1 MSSFVVV
8 LLILA
13 LGASL
18 WTLLAQR
25 RFIRHLS
32 EAIAND
38 QALLRAT
45 EQGFYRNRFWNRFR
59 LQVNTLIDELKHV
72 RSDRAMQIGQLQATL
87 ESIREAVLILDGDN
101 RIVLANDA
109 LRELFCPPG
118 KEILGRRVETV
129 LKSAIFLAYISDAR
143 QAGGGAQTEIE
154 FQLEDRSTWAEVTCS
169 VIPDFRDDESGSMLF
184 VLHNITRLKH
194 LESMRKEFVAN
205 VSHELRTPL
214 SMIKGYVETL
224 VDGGAEVAEKDR
236 ERFLKTIQKHTER
249 LHALLEDLLTLSRLE
264 GRREQLVK
272 KAVALGRLAEEVAE
286 NYREAGLLTGDSLRL
301 DFESGS
307 PTVFGDSARLTQ
319 VLENLIDNAI
329 KYSSGDPKLEI
340 GAREDGEFARV
351 WVKDNGVGISR
362 GDLSHIFERF
372 YRVDKG
378 RSREQGGTGLGLS
391 IVKHIVQLHGGKVW
405 AESTL
410 GVGTTFVFQVP
421 LFREDL
427 SVGAKEPAAGETGE
441 SQDIR

>member
-13 LGASL
+13 LAAAL
-18 WTLLAQR
+18 WILWAQR

-45 EQGFYRNRFWNRFR
+45 EQGFYGNRFWNRFR
-59 LQVNTLIDELKHV
+59 LQVNALIDELKEV

-109 LRELFCPPG
+109 LCDLFCPG
-118 KEILGRRVETV
+118 RVIGGRRVETV
-129 LKSAIFLAYISDAR
+129 FKSAIFLSYIAEAR
-143 QAGGGAQTEIE
+143 SAGGGAPMEIE
-154 FQLEDRSTWAEVTCS
+154 FLIDERSIWAEVTCS
-169 VIPDFRDDESGSMLF
+169 VIPDFKEDEPGSMLF

-224 VDGGAEVAEKDR
+224 VDGGADVAEKDR

-249 LHALLEDLLTLSRLE
+249 LHALLEDLLTISRLE
-264 GRREQLVK
+264 SRREQLSK
-272 KAVALGRLAEEVAE
+272 KAVVLQHLTAEIAE
-286 NYREAGLLTGDSLRL
+286 NYREAGVLPGDSLRRDL
-301 DFESGS
+301 PAGEL
-307 PTVFGDSARLTQ
+307 TVFGDSARLTQ
-319 VLENLIDNAI
+319 VLENLIDNAV
-329 KYSSGDPKLEI
+329 KYSADDPKLEI
-340 GAREDGEFARV
+340 GASEDGEFAKV

-362 GDLSHIFERF
+362 ADLPHIFERF

-378 RSREQGGTGLGLS
+378 RSRERGGTGLGLS

-410 GVGTTFVFQVP
+410 GVGTTFFFHVP
-421 LFREDL
+421 LYRDP
-427 SVGAKEPAAGETGE
+427 PAEKNKDAEIKGSPEL
-441 SQDIR
+441 RNHL